1 MGLAEEMRDMN
12 SDGYMNAYENSK
24 ASNEELIMRN
34 GYGPGIGKNFQT
46 KMEITNALV
55 NTNDIVYIVTMSNR
69 TSDFGEYYFLIKEFD
84 GSMLRITNEFYN
96 KEIDLSK
103 QLIEFQIKLSGDDD
117 DNYCDMCHEELL
129 LTALNEITIMIAKNT
144 ANNCITHVYVDGP
157 IKCVQNDV
165 IKNFAS
171 AVINKNVKITLI
183 TPCPMKKL

>member
-1 MGLAEEMRDMN
+1 MR
-12 SDGYMNAYENSK
+12 
-24 ASNEELIMRN
+24 
-34 GYGPGIGKNFQT
+34 Q
-46 KMEITNALV
+46 
-55 NTNDIVYIVTMSNR
+55 
-69 TSDFGEYYFLIKEFD
+69 FD
-84 GSMLRITNEFYN
+84 

-144 ANNCITHVYVDGP
+144 ANNRITHVYVDGP

-183 TPCPMKKL
+183 TPCQTKKL